1 MGQFINKLNACILE
15 VMVSRSVE
23 MSIDKIFFVLV
34 SVRKSSMRSET
45 RLVVVQP
52 KPKFIRLMKAGD
64 LGSNYR

>member
-1 MGQFINKLNACILE
+1 MSK
-15 VMVSRSVE
+15 SVE

-64 LGSNYR
+64 LGPNYR